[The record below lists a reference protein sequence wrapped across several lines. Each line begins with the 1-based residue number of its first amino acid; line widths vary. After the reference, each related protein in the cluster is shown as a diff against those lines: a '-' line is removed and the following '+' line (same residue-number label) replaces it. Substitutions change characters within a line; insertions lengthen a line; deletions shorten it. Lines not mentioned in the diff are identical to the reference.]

1 MNSIGE
7 QVIYSKLPALISKDC
22 KMPSTSSVSA
32 FSTGYQP
39 VQDST
44 NIVSRNSSVS
54 QILPTTQPVPNPRIS
69 DSTENSTL
77 LLPSAGRTAR
87 WGLSLVTGQTIAVSA
102 SFLASAGIH
111 LAAGQVLGDEAARE
125 LSKLVAPYLA
135 VSFSALG
142 ACSAYKIADDLG
154 ATKS

>member
-1 MNSIGE
+1 
-7 QVIYSKLPALISKDC
+7 
-22 KMPSTSSVSA
+22 MPSSSSISA
-32 FSTGYQP
+32 VSTGYQP
-39 VQDST
+39 VQDSQNVIT
-44 NIVSRNSSVS
+44 RNSSVS
-54 QILPTTQPVPNPRIS
+54 QISPSTQPTPSPRVS
-69 DSTENSTL
+69 NSAENSTL
-77 LLPSAGRTAR
+77 LLPNAGRTAR

-154 ATKS
+154 ATKT